1 MHTSSGSKRDFQ
13 GLTVSESQFFSQND
27 DHLCGSSAG
36 RAAVSGN
43 PRINPNQFQTSKALL
58 GAPTVEMLLK
68 VHEDALWVL
77 ENLGVG
83 CKQPDMLEAYRKF
96 EGDGKAIAYEN
107 RVYITA
113 DLVKECLSR
122 APRIDEFFV
131 ARNSFFVGGTAPY
144 VYNDTAGVGG
154 VMPTLD
160 HVKRIAEIAEANPI
174 VAGMGRGLKLK
185 DEVTQINVM
194 VENCSKPLYFAV
206 TSERSLV
213 RAKEVHQERGNV
225 MIVFCLTRPPL
236 EVNENFS
243 ENFVQVVRAGLPVFI
258 SAMPMAGISAPYCY
272 NGVLTMTHAE
282 VLFGICT
289 AQLLNPGNT
298 CIHAG
303 FPTIA
308 DPRFEYNPNYGLKSH
323 WMLNLLMAHLNMM
336 LDLPTFQSGCTTN
349 EEHMTPRALEDARL
363 GQALCKK
370 YGFHMIRHSFGFL
383 RHLVD
388 FSFAKYEAAI
398 RIAESVGPE
407 EAPGVEMPIYDE
419 RGMTSIERVGLGM
432 YMDDA
437 LTTAN
442 IGRIFV
448 D

>member
-1 MHTSSGSKRDFQ
+1 MESRMHTSSGPKRDFQ
-13 GLTVSESQFFSQND
+13 GLT
-27 DHLCGSSAG
+27 
-36 RAAVSGN
+36 VSGN

-83 CKQPDMLEAYRKF
+83 CKQPDMLEAFRKF

-113 DLVKECLSR
+113 DLVKECLSHV
-122 APRIDEFFV
+122 PGIDEFFV
-131 ARNSFFVGGTAPY
+131 PRNSFFVGGTAPY

-174 VAGMGRGLKLK
+174 VAGMGRGLKIK

-206 TSERSLV
+206 TSERSLE

-272 NGVLTMTHAE
+272 NGVLAMAHAE

-398 RIAESVGPE
+398 RIAESVSPE

>member
-1 MHTSSGSKRDFQ
+1 MEFIMCTQSSPLNDDQ
-13 GLTVSESQFFSQND
+13 GLTMPQDQLFSSNHQDDDGTVASMLSARVNMEQFHRS
-27 DHLCGSSAG
+27 
-36 RAAVSGN
+36 
-43 PRINPNQFQTSKALL
+43 TSLL
-58 GAPTVEMLLK
+58 GPPTVDMLMK
-68 VHEDALWVL
+68 VHQDALWML

-83 CKQPDMLEAYRKF
+83 CKQPAMLEAFRRF
-96 EGDGKAIAYEN
+96 ENDGKAIVYEN
-107 RVYITA
+107 RVYITTE
-113 DLVKECLSR
+113 LVKECL
-122 APRIDEFFV
+122 ATVPALDEFFV
-131 ARNSFFVGGTAPY
+131 PRNSFFVGGTAPY
-144 VYNDTAGVGG
+144 VYDDEKGEGG
-154 VMPTLD
+154 VIPTLD
-160 HVKRIAEIAEANPI
+160 HVRRIAEIAEANPI

-185 DEVTQINVM
+185 DEVAQIDVM
-194 VENCSKPLYFAV
+194 VESCSKPLYFAV
-206 TSERSLV
+206 TSERSLE
-213 RAKEVHQERGNV
+213 RAKEVHQKRGNA

-272 NGVLTMTHAE
+272 NGVLSMTHAE
-282 VLFGICT
+282 VLFGICA
-289 AQLLNPGNT
+289 AQLLNPGVT

-370 YGFHMIRHSFGFL
+370 YGFHMIRHPFGFL

-398 RIAESVGPE
+398 RIAETVSPD
-407 EAPGVEMPIYDE
+407 EAPSVEMPVYDE
-419 RGMTSIERVGLGM
+419 RGMAAIERVGLGM
-432 YMDDA
+432 YIDDP

-442 IGRIFV
+442 IGQIFV
-448 D
+448 E

>member
-1 MHTSSGSKRDFQ
+1 MPSTDCHQTGDQ
-13 GLTVSESQFFSQND
+13 CDQFAQPIGFP
-27 DHLCGSSAG
+27 
-36 RAAVSGN
+36 GN
-43 PRINPNQFQTSKALL
+43 PKSEGQMNSVQMETSKGLFGPA
-58 GAPTVEMLLK
+58 TVDMLMK
-68 VHEDALWVL
+68 VHDDALWML
-77 ENLGVG
+77 ENMGVG
-83 CKQPDMLEAYRKF
+83 CKQPDMLNVFRQYEA
-96 EGDGKAIAYEN
+96 EGKAIVYDN
-107 RVYITA
+107 RVYITS
-113 DLVKECLSR
+113 DLVKACLAKVPGLDR
-122 APRIDEFFV
+122 FFV
-131 ARNSFFVGGTAPY
+131 PRNSFFVGGTAPY
-144 VYNDTAGVGG
+144 VYDDHAGVGG
-154 VMPTLD
+154 VLPTLE
-160 HVKRIAEIAEANPI
+160 HVKRIAQIAEANPI

-185 DEVTQINVM
+185 DEIAQIDVM
-194 VENCSKPLYFAV
+194 VEHCTKPLYYAV
-206 TSERSLV
+206 TSERTLEHAGKIY
-213 RAKEVHQERGNV
+213 RQRGKE

-272 NGVLTMTHAE
+272 NGVLAMTHAE

-289 AQLLNPGNT
+289 AQLLRPGHT

-323 WMLNLLMAHLNMM
+323 FVLNLLQAHLNMI

-349 EEHMTPRALEDARL
+349 EEHLTERALDDART

-388 FSFAKYEAAI
+388 FSFAKMEAAI
-398 RIAESVGPE
+398 RIAEEVTAD
-407 EAPGVEMPIYDE
+407 EAPDVAMPIYDD
-419 RGMTSIERVGLGM
+419 RGMESIQRVGLGM
-432 YMDDA
+432 YMDDP

-442 IGRIFV
+442 IGREFV

>member
-1 MHTSSGSKRDFQ
+1 MLNTDCQQIGVQCDGYMQTMQAPANR
-13 GLTVSESQFFSQND
+13 LSEGHMNLDQME
-27 DHLCGSSAG
+27 A
-36 RAAVSGN
+36 
-43 PRINPNQFQTSKALL
+43 SKALL
-58 GAPTVEMLLK
+58 GQDTVDMLMK
-68 VHEDALWVL
+68 VHDDALWML
-77 ENLGVG
+77 ENMGVG
-83 CKQPDMLEAYRKF
+83 CKQPDMLDAYRPY
-96 EGDGKAIAYEN
+96 EADGKAIVYDN

-113 DLVKECLSR
+113 DLVKECLTKV
-122 APRIDEFFV
+122 PGINQFFV
-131 ARNSFFVGGTAPY
+131 PRNSFFVGGTAPY
-144 VYNDTAGVGG
+144 VYDDDAGAGG
-154 VMPTLD
+154 LMPTLD
-160 HVKRIAEIAEANPI
+160 DVKRIARIAEANSM

-185 DEVTQINVM
+185 DEVAQIDVM
-194 VENCSKPLYFAV
+194 VEHCSKPLYYAV
-206 TSERSLV
+206 TSDRTLERAIEIH
-213 RAKEVHQERGNV
+213 RQRGKE

-243 ENFVQVVRAGLPVFI
+243 HNFVPVVRAGLPVFI

-272 NGVLTMTHAE
+272 NGVLAVTHAE

-289 AQLLNPGNT
+289 AQLLRPGHT

-308 DPRFEYNPNYGLKSH
+308 DPRFEYNPNYGLISH
-323 WMLNLLMAHLNMM
+323 NILNLLMAHLNMM

-349 EEHMTPRALEDARL
+349 EEHLTQRALADART

-370 YGFHMIRHSFGFL
+370 YGFHMIRHSFGFM

-388 FSFAKYEAAI
+388 FSFAKMEAAI
-398 RIAESVGPE
+398 RIAQEVSAD
-407 EAPGVEMPIYDE
+407 EAPDVEMPVYDE
-419 RGMTSIERVGLGM
+419 RGMESIQRIGLGM

-442 IGRIFV
+442 IGRVFV

>member
-1 MHTSSGSKRDFQ
+1 MPH
-13 GLTVSESQFFSQND
+13 
-27 DHLCGSSAG
+27 
-36 RAAVSGN
+36 
-43 PRINPNQFQTSKALL
+43 INLRQVQTSTELL
-58 GAPTVEMLLK
+58 GASTVEMLFK
-68 VHEDALWVL
+68 VHEDALWML
-77 ENLGVG
+77 ENVGVG
-83 CKQPDMLEAYRKF
+83 CKQPDMLDAYRQF
-96 EGDGKAIAYEN
+96 EADGKAIVYDN
-107 RVYITA
+107 RVYITS
-113 DLVKECLSR
+113 DLVEQCLTQV
-122 APRIDEFFV
+122 PGIEEFFV
-131 ARNSFFVGGTAPY
+131 PLNSFFVGGTAPY
-144 VYNDTAGVGG
+144 VYDDNAGVGG
-154 VMPTLD
+154 VLPTLE
-160 HVKRIAEIAEANPI
+160 HVKRIAQITEANPI

-185 DEVTQINVM
+185 DEVAQIDIM
-194 VENCSKPLYFAV
+194 VANCSKPLYYAV
-206 TSERSLV
+206 TSEHTLK
-213 RAKEVHQERGNV
+213 RAMEIYRQRGKE

-243 ENFVQVVRAGLPVFI
+243 ENFVQVVQAGLPVFI

-289 AQLLNPGNT
+289 AQLLRPGHT

-323 WMLNLLMAHLNMM
+323 FLLNLLMAHLNMM
-336 LDLPTFQSGCTTN
+336 LDLPTFQSACTTN
-349 EEHMTPRALEDARL
+349 EEHPTQRAMDDARC

-383 RHLVD
+383 RHLID
-388 FSFAKYEAAI
+388 FSFAKMEAAI
-398 RIAESVGPE
+398 RIAEEVSAD
-407 EAPGVEMPIYDE
+407 EAPDLEMPTYDE
-419 RGMTSIERVGLGM
+419 RGMESIQRIGLGM

-442 IGRIFV
+442 IGRVFV

>member
-1 MHTSSGSKRDFQ
+1 MLSTEYHQMGTQCDDVLQSIDPPDCQKGVDSMNLMQMETSR
-13 GLTVSESQFFSQND
+13 
-27 DHLCGSSAG
+27 
-36 RAAVSGN
+36 
-43 PRINPNQFQTSKALL
+43 ALL
-58 GAPTVEMLLK
+58 GPATVDMLIN
-68 VHEDALWVL
+68 VHDDALWML
-77 ENLGVG
+77 ENMGVG
-83 CKQPDMLEAYRKF
+83 CKQPDILNAFQQYEA
-96 EGDGKAIAYEN
+96 DGKAIVYDN
-107 RVYITA
+107 RVYITS
-113 DLVKECLSR
+113 DLVKECL
-122 APRIDEFFV
+122 AKVPGIDRFFV
-131 ARNSFFVGGTAPY
+131 PRNSFFVGGTAPY
-144 VYNDTAGVGG
+144 VYDDHAGVGG
-154 VMPTLD
+154 MLPTLD
-160 HVKRIAEIAEANPI
+160 HVKRIAQITEANPI

-185 DEVTQINVM
+185 DEVAQIDVM
-194 VENCSKPLYFAV
+194 VEHCTKPLYYAV
-206 TSERSLV
+206 TSERTLGH
-213 RAKEVHQERGNV
+213 AKQIYRQRGKE

-243 ENFVQVVRAGLPVFI
+243 ENFVQVVRSGLPVFI

-272 NGVLTMTHAE
+272 NGVLAMTHAE

-289 AQLLNPGNT
+289 AQLLRPGHT

-323 WMLNLLMAHLNMM
+323 FVLNLLQAHLNMM

-349 EEHMTPRALEDARL
+349 EEHLTERALDDTRT

-388 FSFAKYEAAI
+388 FSFAKMEAAI
-398 RIAESVGPE
+398 RIAEEVTAE
-407 EAPGVEMPIYDE
+407 EAPDVEMPTYDD
-419 RGMTSIERVGLGM
+419 RGMESIQRVGLGM
-432 YMDDA
+432 YMDDS

-442 IGRIFV
+442 IGREFV

>member
-1 MHTSSGSKRDFQ
+1 
-13 GLTVSESQFFSQND
+13 
-27 DHLCGSSAG
+27 
-36 RAAVSGN
+36 
-43 PRINPNQFQTSKALL
+43 
-58 GAPTVEMLLK
+58 
-68 VHEDALWVL
+68 
-77 ENLGVG
+77 
-83 CKQPDMLEAYRKF
+83 
-96 EGDGKAIAYEN
+96 
-107 RVYITA
+107 
-113 DLVKECLSR
+113 
-122 APRIDEFFV
+122 
-131 ARNSFFVGGTAPY
+131 
-144 VYNDTAGVGG
+144 
-154 VMPTLD
+154 
-160 HVKRIAEIAEANPI
+160 
-174 VAGMGRGLKLK
+174 
-185 DEVTQINVM
+185 M
-194 VENCSKPLYFAV
+194 VENCTKPLYYAV
-206 TSERSLV
+206 TSERTLAH
-213 RAKEVHQERGNV
+213 AKKIFQQRGKE

-258 SAMPMAGISAPYCY
+258 SAMPMAGISAPYSY
-272 NGVLTMTHAE
+272 NGVLAMTHAE

-289 AQLLNPGNT
+289 AQLLRPGHI

-323 WMLNLLMAHLNMM
+323 FVLNLLMAHLNMM

-349 EEHMTPRALEDARL
+349 EEHLTERALADART

-388 FSFAKYEAAI
+388 FSFAKMEAAI
-398 RIAESVGPE
+398 RIAEEVTAD
-407 EAPGVEMPIYDE
+407 EAPDIEIPAYDE
-419 RGMTSIERVGLGM
+419 RAMESVQRVGLGM
-432 YMDDA
+432 YMDDS

>member
-1 MHTSSGSKRDFQ
+1 MYTPNASLHDVQALAASDARIFTQNHELTPDTTS
-13 GLTVSESQFFSQND
+13 
-27 DHLCGSSAG
+27 
-36 RAAVSGN
+36 
-43 PRINPNQFQTSKALL
+43 
-58 GAPTVEMLLK
+58 GAPHIDAQQCERSTAILGKPTVDMLMK
-68 VHEDALWVL
+68 VHEDALWML

-83 CKQPDMLEAYRKF
+83 CKQPDMLAAFQSF
-96 EGDGKAIAYEN
+96 ENDGKAIVYDD

-113 DLVKECLSR
+113 ELVHECLATVPGINR
-122 APRIDEFFV
+122 FFV
-131 ARNSFFVGGTAPY
+131 PRNSFFVGGTAPY
-144 VYNDTAGVGG
+144 VYDDDAGVGG
-154 VMPTLD
+154 VMPTLE
-160 HVKRIAEIAEANPI
+160 HVRRIAQIAEANDI
-174 VAGMGRGLKLK
+174 VAGIGRGLKLK
-185 DEVTQINVM
+185 DEVTQIDVM
-194 VENCSKPLYFAV
+194 VDHCTKPMYFAV
-206 TSERSLV
+206 TSERSLK
-213 RAKEVHQERGNV
+213 RAEAVHHQRGNV

-243 ENFVQVVRAGLPVFI
+243 ANFVQVVQAGLPVFI

-272 NGVLTMTHAE
+272 NGVLSMTHAE
-282 VLFGICT
+282 VLFGICA
-289 AQLLNPGNT
+289 AQLLNPGVT

-308 DPRFEYNPNYGLKSH
+308 DPRFAYNPNYGLKSH

-349 EEHMTPRALEDARL
+349 EEHLTPKALEDARL

-398 RIAESVGPE
+398 RSAEAVHPD
-407 EAPGVEMPIYDE
+407 EAPSVEMPVYDE
-419 RGMTSIERVGLGM
+419 RGMAAIERVGLGM

-442 IGRIFV
+442 IGRVFV